1 MTFNELEVAF
11 YSRLIFRPLKSGT
24 VDRNCST
31 APLAEGNNVKTGRN
45 SVMESSLR
53 EGNIIVEPVDLNL
66 NLSTA
71 PLTEENSMKSGGNK
85 VMESSIRE
93 GNNIESTG
101 PIDEGS
107 VLW

>member
-1 MTFNELEVAF
+1 M
-11 YSRLIFRPLKSGT
+11 
-24 VDRNCST
+24 
-31 APLAEGNNVKTGRN
+31 KTGWN

-53 EGNIIVEPVDLNL
+53 EGNITVVPVDLNL

-71 PLTEENSMKSGGNK
+71 PLTEENSVKSGGNK

-93 GNNIESTG
+93 GNNIESTC

-107 VLW
+107 VLL